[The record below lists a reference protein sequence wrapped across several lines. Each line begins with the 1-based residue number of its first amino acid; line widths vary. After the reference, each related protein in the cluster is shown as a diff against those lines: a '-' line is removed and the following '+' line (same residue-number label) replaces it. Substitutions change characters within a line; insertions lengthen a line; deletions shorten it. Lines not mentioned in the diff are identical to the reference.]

1 MKRPIRS
8 RRPHIAALAL
18 AGALLPAAA
27 FAQTSGPSNAQLL
40 QLLQTQQKQLN
51 EMKAALQKAQTDAE
65 KASATAEDAKAA
77 PSKGLLPDYVNI
89 GGLVEVEA
97 TEMEAFDQSNTSDVT
112 LSTVEAFIEAK
123 PTDYVFGRV
132 LFLYEDD
139 GASETVEVDEAFAVL
154 GNTGKFPAFLQA
166 GKWAMPFG
174 NFDTDMS
181 ADPLTLELGETKE
194 KAVLVGL
201 ESNGFSISGYV
212 FNGDTQQTANSNHID
227 QFGFAA
233 GFSGMISGAEIAIGA
248 GYINNIADSDNVTAG
263 LGGNAGGLVDYV
275 GAVDVHGSLS
285 IGGFTVRAAYMTAT
299 SAFQAG
305 ELAFAGGGAEPAAW
319 HTEASY
325 TTAILNKDVTF
336 AVTVQGT
343 EEALALGLA
352 ESRVGGAVTVCV
364 LKHAAVT
371 VEYLHDTDYGT
382 SDGGTGNTGHTATV
396 KLAVEF

>member
-1 MKRPIRS
+1 MKQSLHRRRS
-8 RRPHIAALAL
+8 GIATLAL
-18 AGALLPAAA
+18 IGALLPAVAS
-27 FAQTSGPSNAQLL
+27 AQTGGPSNAQLL

-51 EMKAALQKAQTDAE
+51 DMRTALQKAQAKAE
-65 KASATAEDAKAA
+65 KASATAQDAKAP
-77 PSKGLLPDYVNI
+77 PSKSILPDYLNI

-123 PTDYVFGRV
+123 PTDYVFGRI
-132 LFLYEDD
+132 LFLYEDE
-139 GASETVEVDEAFAVL
+139 GTSETIEVDEGFAVL
-154 GNTGKFPAFLQA
+154 GNTEKFPAFLKA

-174 NFDTDMS
+174 DFDTEMS
-181 ADPLTLELGETKE
+181 AAPLTLELGETKE
-194 KAVLVGL
+194 KAVFVGL
-201 ESNGFSISGYV
+201 ESHGFSISGYV
-212 FNGDTQQTANSNHID
+212 FNGDTQQTTNSNHID

-233 GFSGMISGAEIAIGA
+233 GFTRMISGAEISIGA
-248 GYINNIADSDNVTAG
+248 GYINNIADSDNVTTG
-263 LGGNAGGLVDYV
+263 LGGSASGLANYV
-275 GAVDVHGSLS
+275 PAVDVHGALS
-285 IGGFTVRAAYMTAT
+285 IGGFTVRGAYMTAT
-299 SAFQAG
+299 RAFQAG

-325 TTAILNKDVTF
+325 KTAILNKEVTF

-352 ESRVGGAVTVCV
+352 ESRVGGAVTVSV
-364 LKHAAVT
+364 LEHAAVT